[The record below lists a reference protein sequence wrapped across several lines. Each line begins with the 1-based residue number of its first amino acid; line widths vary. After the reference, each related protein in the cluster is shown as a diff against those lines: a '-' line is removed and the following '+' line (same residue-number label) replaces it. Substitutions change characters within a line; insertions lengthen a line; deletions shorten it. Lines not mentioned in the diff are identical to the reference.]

1 MWDNSTLPMYD
12 GSLTSNIILITLYLR
27 LILYYI
33 VLAAG
38 IIFMVCLIFS
48 PFIISYYGIKTL
60 KIKIKNSK
68 KYRHKNNRNKERESD
83 QTVGYLSRL
92 ENNISKKNEKNKR

>member
-12 GSLTSNIILITLYLR
+12 GSLTSNIILLTLYLR

-38 IIFMVCLIFS
+38 IVFMVCLIFS

-60 KIKIKNSK
+60 KIKIKNNGKNKLSK
-68 KYRHKNNRNKERESD
+68 KEKFEDEYNK
-83 QTVGYLSRL
+83 TVGYLSRL
-92 ENNISKKNEKNKR
+92 EKNVDKKRKK